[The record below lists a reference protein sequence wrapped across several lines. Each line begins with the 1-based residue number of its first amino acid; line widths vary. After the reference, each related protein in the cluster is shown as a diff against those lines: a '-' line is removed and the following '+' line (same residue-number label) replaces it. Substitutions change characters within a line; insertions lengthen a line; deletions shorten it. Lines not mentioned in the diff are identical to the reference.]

1 MSGLEPWAAHHGI
14 TEPFRSLR
22 AGAHTRA
29 DSLPAHTDL
38 GCQHAVLAESQEL
51 GHVVLHGEHQ
61 RGVALG
67 RLAVER
73 GAGLQELVHDAEVPK
88 VGGEHH
94 RRHAVVVRMVDL
106 KVVELRIDHE
116 LEHVEAV
123 DRRSLRNNSK
133 PRSTRG
139 DGQRGA
145 AA

>member
-14 TEPFRSLR
+14 TKPFRS
-22 AGAHTRA
+22 HTRA
-29 DSLPAHTDL
+29 ESLPAHTDL
-38 GCQHAVLAESQEL
+38 GCQHAVLADSPEL

-73 GAGLQELVHDAEVPK
+73 GAGLQELLHDAEVSK

-106 KVVELRIDHE
+106 DVELLLHHE
-116 LEHVEAV
+116 LDHVGAV
-123 DRRSLRNNSK
+123 DRRSLRNDSK
-133 PRSTRG
+133 PR
-139 DGQRGA
+139 
-145 AA
+145 